1 MKKRLVIILT
11 GIILIAVSCEK
22 VDNGACDSGKFHEH
36 YVLGALW
43 QHPFEK
49 FTGIINK
56 NIIYYDYPVSG
67 KVQFLIAY
75 KQENICPDK
84 HVDISFYAQLKSGG
98 DLINKLP
105 FRIFGEAY
113 WSLFYQNEEIQLFNG
128 IEVTKYYFGNGT
140 SIGLKQVFGSTK
152 GYVNLYLTVEFDKQ
166 DSFSQDSTLFVNS
179 FENLSIQCD
188 GDKFE

>member
-22 VDNGACDSGKFHEH
+22 VDNGACGKGKFSEF
-36 YVLGALW
+36 YVMMSPW
-43 QHPFEK
+43 QYQYEK

-84 HVDISFYAQLKSGG
+84 HIEIAFEVDLKSSGE
-98 DLINKLP
+98 LINKLP
-105 FRIFGEAY
+105 FRVFGEAY
-113 WSLFYQNEEIQLFNG
+113 WSLFYQNEEVQLFNG
-128 IEVTKYYFGNGT
+128 IEVPKYYFRSGT
-140 SIGLKQVFGSTK
+140 SIGLKQVFDSNK
-152 GYVNLYLTVEFDKQ
+152 GFVNLFLTVEFDKQ
-166 DSFSQDSTLFVNS
+166 GSFSQDSTLFVNS
-179 FENLSIQCD
+179 IEKLVIQCN